1 MTRTLILIDEVVL
14 FMGASMYFG
23 TGWSTVLFSFP
34 ITPDLTV
41 ENYYLQ
47 FVPQVK
53 AALRVFTILTT
64 VMIAT
69 AGIMLVA
76 EWGTGLIWVPIL
88 VVTLVVGS
96 ATLTVTLI
104 LPINRRMAEGITDP
118 AELGEALRR
127 WKSLTSIRV
136 AVWSTEWLAM
146 AIFFAVRARS

>member
-1 MTRTLILIDEVVL
+1 MTRTLVLVDEVVL
-14 FMGASMYFG
+14 LMGASMYFG

-34 ITPDLTV
+34 ITPHLTV

-53 AALRVFTILTT
+53 AALRVFTALTT
-64 VMIAT
+64 IMIAT

-76 EWGTGLIWVPIL
+76 EWGTGLVWVPIL

-96 ATLTVTLI
+96 AALTVTLI
-104 LPINRRMAEGITDP
+104 LPINRRMAEGITDQ
-118 AELGEALRR
+118 AELEEALRR

-136 AVWSTEWLAM
+136 GLWSTEWLAM

>member
-1 MTRTLILIDEVVL
+1 MTRTLVLVDEVVL
-14 FMGASMYFG
+14 FLGASMYFG

-34 ITPDLTV
+34 ITPHLTV
-41 ENYYLQ
+41 ENYSLH

-53 AALRVFTILTT
+53 AAVRVFTILTT
-64 VMIAT
+64 VMVVA

-88 VVTLVVGS
+88 VVMLVVGS
-96 ATLTVTLI
+96 AALTVI
-104 LPINRRMAEGITDP
+104 RIMPINRRMAEGITDP

-136 AVWSTEWLAM
+136 GMWTAEWLAM

>member
-1 MTRTLILIDEVVL
+1 MTRTLVLIDEVVL

-23 TGWSTVLFSFP
+23 TGWSTVLFQFP

-53 AALRVFTILTT
+53 AALRVFTMLTT
-64 VMIAT
+64 IMIAT

-76 EWGTGLIWVPIL
+76 EWGTGLVWVPIL

-96 ATLTVTLI
+96 AALTVIRI

-118 AELGEALRR
+118 AELGVALGR
-127 WKSLTSIRV
+127 WKTLTSIRV
-136 AVWSTEWLAM
+136 GLWTAEWLAM